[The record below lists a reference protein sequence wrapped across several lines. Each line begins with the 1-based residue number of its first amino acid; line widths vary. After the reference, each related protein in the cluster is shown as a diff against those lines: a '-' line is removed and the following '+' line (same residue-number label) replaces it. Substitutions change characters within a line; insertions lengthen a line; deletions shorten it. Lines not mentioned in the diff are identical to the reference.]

1 MNRNPQTFLTQNCI
15 LAKTFTPE
23 MLESA
28 KIYPKAGSYLIQ
40 FAFCSTAFQY
50 LILWEGM
57 CQQ

>member
-1 MNRNPQTFLTQNCI
+1 M
-15 LAKTFTPE
+15 AKTFTPE